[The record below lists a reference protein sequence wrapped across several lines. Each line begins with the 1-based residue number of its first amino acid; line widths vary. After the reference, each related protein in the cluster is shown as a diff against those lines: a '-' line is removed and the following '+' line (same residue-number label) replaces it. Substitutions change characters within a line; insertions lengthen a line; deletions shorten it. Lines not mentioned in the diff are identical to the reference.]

1 MNYEYEEDTTTMTWS
16 ERLKSTIN
24 IFKKIALPL
33 YLWYLIY
40 LVFFGIIMILFSLLP
55 PVESFMQSLDNL
67 NYNDLFL
74 GDELLKRLPLFAI
87 LFAFLTVI
95 GLIITSLLYTGIY
108 HLTVKGFTAQV
119 LFRDFKLT
127 DAKRMIG
134 WNSLVLL
141 SFLAGLS
148 VGFLFFAFLGIFSD
162 TASYAFAIIF
172 PICMILV
179 SIFLVPW
186 ILSGG
191 YYILAYR
198 DFSFS
203 KAFAHSWRFFR
214 QNMGALWGAVLTMFV
229 INIAIVL
236 MQEVSSTIGSLI
248 SFIATPFFSLI
259 PIVWTLTLI
268 SEQERL
274 ALLDA
279 DIETSH
285 TSQTSNTTIHDSSV
299 YDNATSNLDSPYHD
313 DHPYDDSN
321 SYDEP
326 TSFDP
331 PYHNEIETVK
341 SSPHY
346 KPSKEDSPP
355 GYYHTS
361 NRSEKIIDTE
371 LIFCPTCGTKVRPN
385 AIYCAKCAFKL
396 R

>member
-1 MNYEYEEDTTTMTWS
+1 MTWS

-55 PVESFMQSLDNL
+55 PVESFMQSLDSL

-74 GDELLKRLPLFAI
+74 GDELLNRLPLFAI

-95 GLIITSLLYTGIY
+95 GMIITSLLYTGIY

-172 PICMILV
+172 PICLLLV

-198 DFSFS
+198 DFSFN

-279 DIETSH
+279 DIETF
-285 TSQTSNTTIHDSSV
+285 QTSYTIDNSSV

-313 DHPYDDSN
+313 NHAYDD
-321 SYDEP
+321 
-326 TSFDP
+326 
-331 PYHNEIETVK
+331 
-341 SSPHY
+341 HY

-355 GYYHTS
+355 GYYHAS

-371 LIFCPTCGTKVRPN
+371 FNFCPTCGTKVRPN